1 MVTVY
6 TAMNCIACT
15 ATKTMLEKRGI
26 AYRLEWLKESMEA
39 MELAQAHGYTAAPI
53 VVSGSLSWSGFR
65 PDLIDKIEVIDNIEP
80 IRIDIPYAND

>member
-6 TAMNCIACT
+6 TTKNCAACE
-15 ATKTMLEKRGI
+15 ATKKWLDRRGVP
-26 AYRLEWLKESMEA
+26 YRVEWLKGSLEA

-53 VVSGSLSWSGFR
+53 VVSGGESWSGFR
-65 PDLIDKIEVIDNIEP
+65 ADLIDKIEVIDNIEP